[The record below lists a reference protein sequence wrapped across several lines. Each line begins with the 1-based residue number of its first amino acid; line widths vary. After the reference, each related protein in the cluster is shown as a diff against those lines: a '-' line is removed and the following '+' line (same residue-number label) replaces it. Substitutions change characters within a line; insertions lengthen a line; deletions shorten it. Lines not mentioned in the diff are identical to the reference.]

1 MIPNSSPSYISVK
14 RASDLIERFVPR
26 NKMLRYETIRVC
38 HSYARVLAEDVI
50 SAFDIPTFDSSHMD
64 GYAINAQDI
73 IQASERTPIVLR
85 LKEGQ
90 IKPDRR
96 VPPRSPLRKQEALR
110 IGTGG
115 FLPYGADSV
124 VPLEE
129 THADGKK
136 NKVYIMTTLPA
147 GSFVHQRGH
156 DIKKGQEVMKRG
168 RILRPQDIGLLELL
182 HVTKVKVF
190 KRPRVA
196 IISTGSELTNDA
208 RYVKAGK
215 VLDTHSGIISKL
227 VEELGGLSF
236 RMGITPDDI
245 PKIRN
250 KIENA
255 MAQSMDLVLTL
266 GGSSVGTYDLV
277 ETAINSMGKPT
288 ILFHGVKL
296 DRGRVTGVAVIKGKP
311 IIIMPGPIQGAVNA
325 FIVFAYPIIKLL
337 SGHIKGKPLRVD
349 ARMVQEWNARKRFP
363 NFMKIIYVRLRTKKN
378 GEYAAD
384 TIVGE
389 TESLTTLT
397 MSNGYVLVDER
408 TTHIKAGSKVKVNLL
423 PGLSYVNDHLANP

>member
-26 NKMLRYETIRVC
+26 NKILRYETIRVR

-50 SAFDIPTFDSSHMD
+50 SAFDIPAFDSSHMD

-196 IISTGSELTNDA
+196 IISTGSELTNEA

-215 VLDTHSGIISKL
+215 VLDTNSGIISKL

-250 KIENA
+250 KIESA

-363 NFMKIIYVRLRTKKN
+363 NFMKIIYVRLRIKKN
-378 GEYAAD
+378 GEYVAD

-397 MSNGYVLVDER
+397 KSNGYVLVDER

>member
-1 MIPNSSPSYISVK
+1 
-14 RASDLIERFVPR
+14 
-26 NKMLRYETIRVC
+26 
-38 HSYARVLAEDVI
+38 
-50 SAFDIPTFDSSHMD
+50 MD

-73 IQASERTPIVLR
+73 IQASERTPIVLK

-129 THADGKK
+129 TREDGKK

-196 IISTGSELTNDA
+196 IISTGSELTNEA

-250 KIENA
+250 KIESA

-337 SGHIKGKPLRVD
+337 SGHIKVKPLRVD